1 MVFVLRV
8 TARKELQNQHRK
20 FQQIHRA
27 EFISGQVARAC
38 SAPYPK
44 AEPGAYRTHV
54 HFPPRTSSKSS
65 AAAAAVLGSR
75 APLCQPLITG
85 SVAPSTD
92 AYIEDLAMEALNAAK
107 AAGASYAD
115 VRIGRYRRQSI
126 STRERQIT
134 GVSDNESYGI
144 GVRTLV
150 GGAWGFAATAT
161 MTPAGA
167 QQAAQQAA
175 RLSRAAKSV
184 QKKQVELAPTP
195 AVKGSWRTPVT
206 RDPVDV
212 PIEEKVALL
221 LAANAAAMKVP
232 KIRFATSGLQALREE
247 KTLATMMEL

>member
-1 MVFVLRV
+1 MSTSR
-8 TARKELQNQHRK
+8 RD
-20 FQQIHRA
+20 
-27 EFISGQVARAC
+27 FI
-38 SAPYPK
+38 
-44 AEPGAYRTHV
+44 
-54 HFPPRTSSKSS
+54 KSS

-75 APLCQPLITG
+75 AALGQPLIPG
-85 SVAPSTD
+85 SLAPPSTD

-126 STRERQIT
+126 NTRERQIT

-184 QKKQVELAPTP
+184 QKKPVELAPTP
-195 AVKGSWRTPVT
+195 AVKGTWRTPVT

-212 PIEEKVALL
+212 PIEEKVAL
-221 LAANAAAMKVP
+221 
-232 KIRFATSGLQALREE
+232 
-247 KTLATMMEL
+247 